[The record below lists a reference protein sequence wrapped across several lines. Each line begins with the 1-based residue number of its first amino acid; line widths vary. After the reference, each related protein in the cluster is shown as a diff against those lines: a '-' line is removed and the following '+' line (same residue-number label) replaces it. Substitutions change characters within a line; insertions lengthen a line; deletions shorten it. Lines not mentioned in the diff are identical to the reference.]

1 MDDSDVVKLLITIDK
16 LVKENNDLKNKINQ
30 TKKRRNQNVKNK
42 ERTQ

>member
-1 MDDSDVVKLLITIDK
+1 MDDSDIVKLLITIDK

-30 TKKRRNQNVKNK
+30 TKKRRNQNVKGK